1 MEAAASAPL
10 PAPRPSVQVDAR
22 GFRSGRVPW
31 FQDPSSPHL
40 FESGVSGMHTDKNG
54 RVCVCVCLCFHF
66 SSCILGQWLCLSSRL
81 AYWRRKWEPRPS
93 AEKAAICRAAAEQ
106 NILPRSKSGREE
118 EPQQTS
124 FTSWMLPLLLP
135 MKSGRGGGGEEKGK
149 VTGQSNKREIPPPC
163 PRPQA
168 HTQPSRTQLFA
179 ATIQLRE
186 EREGKGEKRST
197 RWLFS
202 PNRIV
207 FCCCSCF

>member
-1 MEAAASAPL
+1 
-10 PAPRPSVQVDAR
+10 
-22 GFRSGRVPW
+22 
-31 FQDPSSPHL
+31 
-40 FESGVSGMHTDKNG
+40 MHTDKNG
-54 RVCVCVCLCFHF
+54 RMCVCVCLCFHF
-66 SSCILGQWLCLSSRL
+66 SLCILGQWLCLSSRL
-81 AYWRRKWEPRPS
+81 AYWRRKWEPLPS
-93 AEKAAICRAAAEQ
+93 AEKAAICRAAAQQ

-118 EPQQTS
+118 APQQTS

-135 MKSGRGGGGEEKGK
+135 EGWPGREEERRRVKSLDKVIKGK
-149 VTGQSNKREIPPPC
+149 IPPPC

-168 HTQPSRTQLFA
+168 PTQPSRTQLFA

-202 PNRIV
+202 PSRIV